1 MLDVVAAV
9 GKERIVNCC
18 CMTVQTRSLGVHTAG
33 GVMIDVMGKQVKG
46 RTVIYSAV
54 ATGTVAAASSAGCCW
69 NQAVV
74 VGARIGM
81 TGGTCVMDSV
91 IAAINRQAGSYRR
104 VMAGIAVTGSRQG
117 HTTGG
122 NVVDGVRTGIGIMTG
137 LAVSTAAGTR

>member
-1 MLDVVAAV
+1 MLDVVSVV
-9 GKERIVNCC
+9 GKGRVSNCC
-18 CMTVQTRSLGVHTAG
+18 CMAIQTGSLGVHTAG
-33 GVMIDVMGKQVKG
+33 GVMVYVMGEQVKG

-54 ATGTVAAASSAGCCW
+54 TTGTVAAASSACGCW

-74 VGARIGM
+74 VGTRIGM
-81 TGGTCVMDSV
+81 TGGTGVMDSV
-91 IAAINRQAGSYRR
+91 IAAINRESGSYRR
-104 VMAGIAVTGSRQG
+104 VMAGIAVTGNRQG